1 MSIAERET
9 TRVFVDDVGTA
20 EEAAFRRKRTQLLRR
35 YAGQFVALY
44 RGRLVGHAEDD
55 EELAERMFK
64 KLGDVPFYIAK
75 VEEEPTVYDLPSPEI
90 GS

>member
-1 MSIAERET
+1 
-9 TRVFVDDVGTA
+9 
-20 EEAAFRRKRTQLLRR
+20 
-35 YAGQFVALY
+35 
-44 RGRLVGHAEDD
+44 VGHAEDD